1 MDNTTSDQNNQS
13 PPSDQG
19 QKRLERLGRFSAD
32 KKVTHS
38 AGYTNFIRRMRL
50 VLPLVAVCIIVAL
63 ITWPDQRSTI
73 AILEEDQKESLQTI
87 RKNELSNPKFES
99 VDNKNQPFTIT
110 ADRAVQAD
118 NNEDIL
124 LLERPVGEL
133 VLNTGGRVT
142 LKSQNGKY
150 WQNQQKLKLEDD
162 VELNNSDGYTM
173 GTARLDIDMNA
184 GTARSDMDVSGFGPA
199 GTLVAK
205 GLFADNPN
213 NILIF
218 DGPARL
224 VLKDAGSLQGL
235 ANSAQDDTTQQQQQ
249 SAPDDNDDDNNTA
262 NDITEAP

>member
-1 MDNTTSDQNNQS
+1 MDNSASDHDNQGS
-13 PPSDQG
+13 PNDQG

-32 KKVTHS
+32 KQVTHS
-38 AGYTNFIRRMRL
+38 AGYTSFIRRMRL

-63 ITWPDQRSTI
+63 ITWPDQRSTV

-87 RKNELSNPKFES
+87 RKNELSNPKFQS
-99 VDNKNQPFTIT
+99 VDDKNQPFTIT
-110 ADRAVQAD
+110 ADKAVQAD

-142 LKSQNGKY
+142 LKSERGKY
-150 WQNQQKLKLEDD
+150 WQMQEQLKLTNN
-162 VELNNSDGYTM
+162 VELENSDGYTM
-173 GTARLDIDMNA
+173 STAQLDIDMDA
-184 GTARSDMDVSGFGPA
+184 GTARSEADVSGFGPA

-205 GLFADNPN
+205 GLSVN
-213 NILIF
+213 NATGILVF
-218 DGPARL
+218 NGPARL

-235 ANSAQDDTTQQQQQ
+235 AGGSESEQAPPSAT
-249 SAPDDNDDDNNTA
+249 PENTA